1 MKRYSYVHP
10 DIETA
15 KTYDGDNIIFH
26 KNVVTNW
33 VKSTYNKSKIELSGE
48 DKEELFEMQL
58 EYIDV
63 FREIW
68 NHALFNIS
76 GLNWVLPD
84 RIKSPV
90 EEYEHFITLSKDEDY
105 SDEEHGI
112 KEIGLREYKEWYENK
127 FK

>member
-1 MKRYSYVHP
+1 MKKYNYTHL
-10 DIETA
+10 ETI
-15 KTYDGDNIIFH
+15 KTYDGDNIIFQP
-26 KNVVTNW
+26 KIVTDW
-33 VKSTYNKSKIELSGE
+33 VKSTYNKKKIELSDE

-76 GLNWVLPD
+76 GLTWVLPD

-90 EEYEHFITLSKDEDY
+90 EEYEHFITLTKDEDY
-105 SDEEHGI
+105 TDEEHDI
-112 KEIGLREYKEWYENK
+112 KEIGLREYKEWYEKK

>member
-1 MKRYSYVHP
+1 MKKYGYTHL
-10 DIETA
+10 ETI
-15 KTYDGDNIIFH
+15 KTYDGDNIVFQPKII
-26 KNVVTNW
+26 TDW
-33 VKSTYNKSKIELSGE
+33 VKSTYNKKKIELSDE

-76 GLNWVLPD
+76 GLTWVLPD

-90 EEYEHFITLSKDEDY
+90 EEYEHFITLTKDEDY
-105 SDEEHGI
+105 TDEEHDI
-112 KEIGLREYKEWYENK
+112 KEIGLREYKEWYEKK

>member
-1 MKRYSYVHP
+1 MKKYGYTHL
-10 DIETA
+10 ETI
-15 KTYDGDNIIFH
+15 KTYEGDNIIFQP
-26 KNVVTNW
+26 KIVTDW
-33 VKSTYNKSKIELSGE
+33 VKSTYNKKKIELSDE

-76 GLNWVLPD
+76 GLTWVLPD

-90 EEYEHFITLSKDEDY
+90 EEYEHFITLTKDEDY
-105 SDEEHGI
+105 TDEEHDI
-112 KEIGLREYKEWYENK
+112 KEIGLREYKEWYEKK